1 MLKIIKKQLLK
12 LLIIFSIFTQITSP
26 CSKCSYFAIK
36 PEKIQN
42 TSIFNNTNNDTINP
56 ESEDLKPNEN
66 GPKFTTLELILYKDV
81 KYLGDIYVGTPFK
94 KFQVIYDTGSNIF
107 WLASN
112 NCTSLSCEKYENK
125 YNPHNSVTATDL
137 HMRQNITYA
146 VGFVKGRIFNDVVSL
161 NHNPK
166 SLNLYNKEMTVN
178 NCNILCVY
186 SEKYITQT
194 ITDGIV
200 GLGIN
205 DEGNV
210 KNSLIKLLYEQKQ
223 ISAPAFSFYLLNN
236 TGNNISK
243 IYIGDIM
250 DNTYIHNLFKNNI
263 KFCHVSENEKLWEC
277 KLNNTV
283 EMHNDKKNNSFVF
296 KSNSSVI
303 FDTGTSYTIIP
314 KDDYINIVQHLTIDL
329 KKNCHTNQFEQLICE
344 CKNIDEFGDIKLFFD
359 DQNYFEIH
367 LNQLIKFDKKM
378 KYQCRFQVM
387 VDSVGVNKWVI
398 GDSSLRNN
406 LVSFNMEERKISFI
420 QNINQTINENNL
432 AKSNVLIKGLMSKKI
447 LWIGFILLIIA
458 IIILVIIFK

>member
-1 MLKIIKKQLLK
+1 MFKTTQK
-12 LLIIFSIFTQITSP
+12 LFLHSLITFSIFTQIFSL
-26 CSKCSYFAIK
+26 CSKCAYYVIQ
-36 PEKIQN
+36 PQKIQN
-42 TSIFNNTNNDTINP
+42 TTLNNTKIDIIKS

-66 GPKFTTLELILYKDV
+66 GPKFTTLELISYRDV
-81 KYLGDIYVGTPFK
+81 KYLGDIYVGTPYI

-112 NCTSLSCEKYENK
+112 NCTVLSCQKYENK
-125 YNPHNSVTATDL
+125 YNPKNSNSSSDL
-137 HMRQNITYA
+137 HLKQNITYA
-146 VGFVKGRIFNDVVSL
+146 VGFVKGRIFEDVVSL
-161 NHNPK
+161 NHNQK
-166 SLNLYNKEMTVN
+166 NLYLYNKELIVN
-178 NCNILCVY
+178 NYNILCVY

-194 ITDGIV
+194 IADGVV

-210 KNSLIKLLYEQKQ
+210 KNSLIKLLYQQKQ

-236 TGNNISK
+236 TKNNISK

-250 DNTYIHNLFKNNI
+250 ENTYIHNLFKNNI
-263 KFCHVSENEKLWEC
+263 KFCYVSENDKLWEC
-277 KLNNTV
+277 KINNTV
-283 EMHNDKKNNSFVF
+283 EMHNDEKNNSFIF

-314 KDDYINIVQHLTIDL
+314 KDDYITIVQHLINDL
-329 KKNCHTNQFEQLICE
+329 KKNCHTNQFDQLICE
-344 CKNIDEFGDIKLFFD
+344 CININEFGDIKLFFD
-359 DQNYFEIH
+359 DKNYFEIH

-378 KYQCRFQVM
+378 TYQCRFQIM
-387 VDSVGVNKWVI
+387 VDSIGVNKWVI

-420 QNINQTINENNL
+420 QNINQTINENKI
-432 AKSNVLIKGLMSKKI
+432 AKSNVLIKGLMNKKI
-447 LWIGFILLIIA
+447 LWIGFIILIVA